1 MAECEW
7 DDWFLDVAESTRVAR
22 EYLSAAVADDSVL
35 VAQLWESG
43 CDKIPTELALLWE
56 PYLAYLRTQG
66 IDEAEYWRGFCAWMS
81 QTEALIGV
89 GGHPF
94 SDNEGDF

>member
-1 MAECEW
+1 MTDW
-7 DDWFLDVAESTRVAR
+7 DNWFLAAEESTRAAR
-22 EYLSAAVADDSVL
+22 EYLSAAVADDTEL
-35 VAQLWESG
+35 VEKLWASS
-43 CDKIPTELALLWE
+43 DDLPQRLALLWE

-94 SDNEGDF
+94 NDEREI